1 MYIGFSN
8 HTLFPQKLMEKLY
21 IFAFLVEIF
30 VKWKYG

>member
-1 MYIGFSN
+1 MYIGFNN

-21 IFAFLVEIF
+21 IFAFVVKIS